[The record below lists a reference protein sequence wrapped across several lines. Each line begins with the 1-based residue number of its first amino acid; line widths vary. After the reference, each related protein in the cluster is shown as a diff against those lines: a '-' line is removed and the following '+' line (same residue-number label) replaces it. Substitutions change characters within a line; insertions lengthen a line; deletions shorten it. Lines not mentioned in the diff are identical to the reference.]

1 MNKIFF
7 AGVATMMALASCNGN
22 KTSETTATDTVNVDT
37 LVFEGVLPLAD
48 AVGDSV
54 RLELY
59 ADSTYSYRSSADGT
73 TTKGKYV
80 SADGLLTTVG
90 ENADTAYYTATPDS
104 LVRLGADK
112 KPAESGLPYVLKLVT
127 K

>member
-1 MNKIFF
+1 MNKFFF
-7 AGVATMMALASCNGN
+7 AGVVAMMALASCNGN
-22 KTSETTATDTVNVDT
+22 KTSETTAADTVNVDT
-37 LVFEGVLPLAD
+37 LVFEGVFPLAD
-48 AVGDSV
+48 AAGDSV

-59 ADSTYSYRSSADGT
+59 GDSTYSYRSSVDGT
-73 TTKGKYV
+73 TTKGKYA

-90 ENADTAYYTATPDS
+90 ENADTAYYTVTSDS